1 MRTYRIRVF
10 GKVQGVG
17 FRNYVHMAA
26 QALGVT
32 GMARNMA
39 DGSVHIV
46 VNLDDDTRLAFLEKV
61 AAGPPLA
68 RIDHM
73 DDAEVD
79 DRSFEEF
86 SIC

>member
-1 MRTYRIRVF
+1 MRTYRIRFF

-17 FRNYVHMAA
+17 FRNYVRMVA
-26 QALGVT
+26 QSLGVC
-32 GMARNMA
+32 GVARNMA
-39 DGSVHIV
+39 DGSVHVV

-61 AAGPPLA
+61 ASGPPLS

-79 DRSFEEF
+79 DRSFDGF